1 MDCNQFCNPDLSR
14 PGRETKADL
23 VSDFSILER
32 PPKGRGKRN
41 VTVINVHHFCQHNR
55 IHISLI
61 CLEVQDGDARAQAH
75 PISGC
80 LGVGQL
86 SQLVEPLMQLTQPGL
101 HKLLALE
108 RRLVLRVLPQVTQ
121 RHRLSDSLRKEYVEL
136 MAELVDFST
145 QLVPHFI
152 DHGWARKTR
161 KQSPGKANLSGSV
174 QGRFYRNDTT
184 PRLGADRAASTA
196 RGAISC
202 LGLARGLGL
211 AAPAHAQAGTDS
223 SSAAY
228 HAIQWYEPLA
238 LMGGVTLTAALDEP
252 VADHFRDHRS
262 QTADDV
268 ADTWVNL
275 GTVGVGVATAGVFVG
290 GLISHNALVTHGALR
305 SLFSAGVASVA
316 AEGIKFLV
324 GRERPSEN
332 SSAWNFDPGHTD
344 AAFPSGH
351 ASVAFA
357 MAASWSDEIHKT
369 WATIGLYGVATGV
382 AVGRVYQLEHWVSD
396 VVGGAALGI
405 TSAKLVSG
413 RWRIFGLRPPGFLAT
428 PTGAA
433 IVWHASF

>member
-1 MDCNQFCNPDLSR
+1 
-14 PGRETKADL
+14 
-23 VSDFSILER
+23 
-32 PPKGRGKRN
+32 
-41 VTVINVHHFCQHNR
+41 
-55 IHISLI
+55 
-61 CLEVQDGDARAQAH
+61 
-75 PISGC
+75 
-80 LGVGQL
+80 
-86 SQLVEPLMQLTQPGL
+86 
-101 HKLLALE
+101 
-108 RRLVLRVLPQVTQ
+108 
-121 RHRLSDSLRKEYVEL
+121 
-136 MAELVDFST
+136 
-145 QLVPHFI
+145 
-152 DHGWARKTR
+152 
-161 KQSPGKANLSGSV
+161 
-174 QGRFYRNDTT
+174 
-184 PRLGADRAASTA
+184 
-196 RGAISC
+196 
-202 LGLARGLGL
+202 L

-223 SSAAY
+223 SSGAY
-228 HAIQWYEPLA
+228 HPIQWYEPLA
-238 LMGGVTLTAALDEP
+238 VMGGVTLTAALDEP

-305 SLFSAGVASVA
+305 SLVSAGVASVA

-332 SSAWNFDPGHTD
+332 SSAWDFDPGHTD

-382 AVGRVYQLEHWVSD
+382 AVARVYQLEHWVSD